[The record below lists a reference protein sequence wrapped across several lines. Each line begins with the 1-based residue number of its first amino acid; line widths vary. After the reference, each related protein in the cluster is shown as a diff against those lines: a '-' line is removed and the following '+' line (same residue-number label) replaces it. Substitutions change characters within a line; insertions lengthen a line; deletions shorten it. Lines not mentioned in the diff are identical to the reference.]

1 MLRMFANISPLTDPS
16 ITRPIR
22 PANFGQA
29 VSGFFN
35 NLTHP
40 NTSTT
45 LGKIGAFGQEL
56 MADDDTILGEANRTA
71 IAQRAAQRQASAAAA
86 GPAPMGA
93 PPGRHQL
100 RIGDQVAGHS
110 YLGGDPSNPASW
122 RPF

>member
-1 MLRMFANISPLTDPS
+1 MRMFANISPLTDPS
-16 ITRPIR
+16 IVRPIR

-45 LGKIGAFGQEL
+45 LGKIGAFGQQM
-56 MADDDTILGEANRTA
+56 MAHNDTLLGQANRAA
-71 IAQRAAQRQASAAAA
+71 IAQRAALQQASAGWAN
-86 GPAPMGA
+86 PAPMGA
-93 PPGRHQL
+93 PPSPRQF

-122 RPF
+122 RAF